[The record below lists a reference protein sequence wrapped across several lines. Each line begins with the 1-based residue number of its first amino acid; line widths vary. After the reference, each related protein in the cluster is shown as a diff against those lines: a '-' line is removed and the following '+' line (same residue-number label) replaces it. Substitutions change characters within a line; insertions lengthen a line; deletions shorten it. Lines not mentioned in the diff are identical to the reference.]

1 MVPQKI
7 KNSDG
12 IQSINRS
19 EQVLNQE
26 KLLYHGIIKVVSIE
40 LLVIH
45 LKPDDRGLNYPD
57 AGIRKFCFCSKC
69 MYI

>member
-1 MVPQKI
+1 MMIPQKI

-12 IQSINRS
+12 IESIHRS

-26 KLLYHGIIKVVSIE
+26 KPEYHGIINVFSIE

-45 LKPDDRGLNYPD
+45 LKSDDRGLN
-57 AGIRKFCFCSKC
+57 IS
-69 MYI
+69 